1 MNKVEELL
9 INKCDIYELLTYLE
23 MPDICKEISD
33 NDLLYKNID
42 KIINNYGKQTS
53 TILMRLSN
61 YSEYYV
67 LSNCLTLIP
76 YYLEGKLDN
85 DYIFAIRNVGIKNI
99 VKTIREFNHTFYNCD
114 FIRCLLVIY
123 KDINFIKC
131 NIDYFIDNTVSL
143 LDLKEI
149 FIEYNLT
156 AGVDK
161 INSILD
167 NERERLVLDAVYPRT
182 GLTIAKLK
190 EERIYDT
197 IRILIEELANHEDIQ
212 LHDIKHLDTGGYSN
226 VLKIGSKVLK
236 LGKKRKNFSVK
247 NNKRFLACIREEIKS
262 LFSNDIIITYKI
274 TEMVDTKYNS
284 MINIYELYKELRDQG
299 LICTDCHKD
308 NVGILLKDNKV
319 YYKGIDK
326 VDRNATGYTTDNTEI
341 LKKGDV
347 VIIDNDYIFTE
358 KEFQSL
364 FNNKRSLQANISSI
378 QAIADFEYQYQI
390 DKYNERELKR

>member
-23 MPDICKEISD
+23 MPDICKKISYG
-33 NDLLYKNID
+33 DLLYKNID

-167 NERERLVLDAVYPRT
+167 NDRERLVLDAVYPRT

-197 IRILIEELANHEDIQ
+197 IRILIEELANQEDIQ

-236 LGKKRKNFSVK
+236 LGKKRKNFSIK

-262 LFSNDIIITYKI
+262 LYSGEVILTYEI
-274 TEMVDTKYNS
+274 TEIVDTKHNNLV
-284 MINIYELYKELRDQG
+284 NIYEIYKELREQG
-299 LICTDCHKD
+299 LIWVDCHKD

-326 VDRNATGYTTDNTEI
+326 VDKNATGYITENTEI
-341 LKKGDV
+341 LKKGEA

-358 KEFQSL
+358 KEFQAL

-378 QAIADFEYQYQI
+378 QAIADLEYQYQI
-390 DKYNERELKR
+390 DKYNESKLKR

>member
-23 MPDICKEISD
+23 MPDICKKISD

-123 KDINFIKC
+123 KDINCIKC

-167 NERERLVLDAVYPRT
+167 NDRERLVLDAVYPRT

-197 IRILIEELANHEDIQ
+197 IRILIEELANQEDIQ

-262 LFSNDIIITYKI
+262 LFSNDIIITYEI
-274 TEMVDTKYNS
+274 TEMVDTKHNS
-284 MINIYELYKELRDQG
+284 MVNIYELYKELRDQG
-299 LICTDCHKD
+299 LIWTDCHKD

>member
-23 MPDICKEISD
+23 MPDICKKISYG
-33 NDLLYKNID
+33 DLLYKNID

-167 NERERLVLDAVYPRT
+167 NDRERLVLDAVYPRT

-190 EERIYDT
+190 NR
-197 IRILIEELANHEDIQ
+197 LI
-212 LHDIKHLDTGGYSN
+212 K
-226 VLKIGSKVLK
+226 
-236 LGKKRKNFSVK
+236 
-247 NNKRFLACIREEIKS
+247 
-262 LFSNDIIITYKI
+262 
-274 TEMVDTKYNS
+274 
-284 MINIYELYKELRDQG
+284 
-299 LICTDCHKD
+299 
-308 NVGILLKDNKV
+308 
-319 YYKGIDK
+319 
-326 VDRNATGYTTDNTEI
+326 
-341 LKKGDV
+341 
-347 VIIDNDYIFTE
+347 
-358 KEFQSL
+358 
-364 FNNKRSLQANISSI
+364 
-378 QAIADFEYQYQI
+378 
-390 DKYNERELKR
+390 